1 MTTGERIKFAR
12 ENLGMTMEQLAR
24 KVGVQA
30 SAINKYEKG
39 ITDIPLS
46 RLKKIATALWLD
58 VEDLVDWFDEPSDS
72 VDEKLIRQFADKMSG
87 IDEDE
92 RLLLT
97 TFRVLSDDEK
107 KDLMLYAMKLHFKS
121 K

>member
-1 MTTGERIKFAR
+1 MTTGQRIEYAR

-24 KVGVQA
+24 KVGVKA

-46 RLKKIATALWLD
+46 RLKRIAAALQID
-58 VEDLVDWFDEPSDS
+58 AEDLVDWFDEPGESTE
-72 VDEKLIRQFADKMSG
+72 EKLIRQFANKMADV
-87 IDEDE
+87 DEDE

>member
-39 ITDIPLS
+39 ITDQGPI
-46 RLKKIATALWLD
+46 K
-58 VEDLVDWFDEPSDS
+58 V
-72 VDEKLIRQFADKMSG
+72 FAD
-87 IDEDE
+87 
-92 RLLLT
+92 RLL
-97 TFRVLSDDEK
+97 F
-107 KDLMLYAMKLHFKS
+107 FKG
-121 K
+121 